1 MKFKHLKKCII
12 GGIAAVGIA
21 VTGYAVSA
29 AYADTQQGDTILDNI
44 YIGEVAVGGM
54 TADEAEQAVRDY
66 VQGMQDTKLTLTAGS
81 KSILVSLKRLGVE
94 WENTG
99 VVEEA
104 SMIGKSGSLITRYK
118 DKKDL
123 EHAPREFALTFR
135 ADESKITSYL
145 KKYKK
150 KADQKAKDGGLVREN
165 GAFTITEGK
174 EGISLNVAESAKRIT
189 SFIQGDWDAKE
200 AEIELAADTVKPR
213 GTKEELA
220 KVKDVLGTCT
230 TDYSSSTA
238 GRIMNVETGCS
249 RINGKLLYPGDTFS
263 VYETVSPF
271 DAEHGYALAGSFENG
286 TVVDTYG
293 GGICQVSTTLYDAVI
308 LAELEIKERFEHSM
322 IVTYVEP
329 SMDAAIAGTVK
340 DLKFVNNLDTPV
352 YIEGITGGGKLT
364 FNIYGEETRP
374 ANREVSFES
383 EIISETQPPT
393 QLQGSASYNV
403 GYVGVQQSS
412 HVGKVAKLWKVVK
425 VDGKEK
431 SREEF
436 NNSTYYASPTIITVG
451 TNTTSDEARAYIQ
464 NAIASQNAGNIY
476 AAAQQAA
483 AIAARPPEPE
493 EPDPDEEDPNEEKPD
508 EEKPDGEEPDQK
520 DNDKDKD
527 KDKDSGQKDDGKQE
541 EPKKDEEKGQKPQ
554 ATQKPDTPKADSQQ
568 AQPKKENT
576 QKAETKKEEPQQ
588 EPQKEEAKKEVKQE
602 LQTTQ

>member
-1 MKFKHLKKCII
+1 M
-12 GGIAAVGIA
+12 
-21 VTGYAVSA
+21 
-29 AYADTQQGDTILDNI
+29 
-44 YIGEVAVGGM
+44 
-54 TADEAEQAVRDY
+54 
-66 VQGMQDTKLTLTAGS
+66 
-81 KSILVSLKRLGVE
+81 
-94 WENTG
+94 
-99 VVEEA
+99 
-104 SMIGKSGSLITRYK
+104 
-118 DKKDL
+118 
-123 EHAPREFALTFR
+123 
-135 ADESKITSYL
+135 
-145 KKYKK
+145 
-150 KADQKAKDGGLVREN
+150 
-165 GAFTITEGK
+165 
-174 EGISLNVAESAKRIT
+174 
-189 SFIQGDWDAKE
+189 
-200 AEIELAADTVKPR
+200 
-213 GTKEELA
+213 
-220 KVKDVLGTCT
+220 
-230 TDYSSSTA
+230 
-238 GRIMNVETGCS
+238 
-249 RINGKLLYPGDTFS
+249 
-263 VYETVSPF
+263 YETVSPF

-508 EEKPDGEEPDQK
+508 EEKPDGEDPDQK
-520 DNDKDKD
+520 DNDKD
-527 KDKDSGQKDDGKQE
+527 KDKDSGQKDDGKKE
-541 EPKKDEEKGQKPQ
+541 EPKKDEEKGQKPE

-576 QKAETKKEEPQQ
+576 QEAETKEEEPQQ
-588 EPQKEEAKKEVKQE
+588 EPQKEEAKKEAKK
-602 LQTTQ
+602 